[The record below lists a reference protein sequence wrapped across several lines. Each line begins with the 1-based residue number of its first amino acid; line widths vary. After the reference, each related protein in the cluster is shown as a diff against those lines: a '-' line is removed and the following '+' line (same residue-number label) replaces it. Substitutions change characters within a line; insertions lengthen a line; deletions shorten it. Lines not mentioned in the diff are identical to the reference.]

1 MYRPNDMHEVTA
13 GWVQVMEMS
22 CKEIQNLFGMTICS
36 GKWCTDC
43 DKIDYN
49 ISQCSGVE
57 VVYVLELTSKF
68 ASLTQNVDSY
78 FAVYEFSDITTYPIL
93 PCESCK
99 NSNVQRRM
107 FIVGLQPLQLALSL
121 NAAEDAYR
129 ISTIASMIRV
139 LTSSGFA
146 YYSLLSFIA
155 WEPRHFVAYGRYG
168 DGING
173 YTGVRY
179 DNHTKKACMYPTE
192 EHLVLGIYALI
203 DDDLQVLAQTY
214 SDVSSADIERGK
226 LVETMRI
233 LIEGDSDCEVLSSAD
248 IESDQGDSDQLDS
261 TVGPCSEGKG
271 ATVTYDNDIV
281 FIQKH
286 KTGETPITRTK
297 LSKTTG

>member
-1 MYRPNDMHEVTA
+1 MHEVTD
-13 GWVQVMEMS
+13 GWVQVIEMS
-22 CKEIQNLFGMTICS
+22 CTEIQNLFGMKVFS

-49 ISQCSGVE
+49 RSQCSGLE

-78 FAVYEFSDITTYPIL
+78 FAEYEYSSDISKYPIE
-93 PCESCK
+93 PCKSCN
-99 NSNVQRRM
+99 NSNVQRQM
-107 FIVGLQPLQLALSL
+107 FIVGLPPLQLALSL
-121 NAAEDAYR
+121 NAADDAYR
-129 ISTIASMIRV
+129 ICTIASMIRV

-155 WEPRHFVAYGRYG
+155 WQPGHFVAYGRYG

-203 DDDLQVLAQTY
+203 VDCDLQVLAQTY